1 MTTYNENATENC
13 NETEYA
19 IKRSISHDESVMV
32 ICEDPAQL
40 LDWIS
45 GNYDAVDH
53 ATENDGDI
61 DVWGERSG
69 ESFRLRLRKES

>member
-1 MTTYNENATENC
+1 MKTYNENATENC

-19 IKRSISHDESVMV
+19 VERSISHDENVMV

-40 LDWIS
+40 LDWIVD
-45 GNYDAVDH
+45 NYDAVDH

-61 DVWGERSG
+61 DVWGQLG
-69 ESFRLRLRKES
+69 GDDFRLRLRKES

>member
-1 MTTYNENATENC
+1 MTTYTENATNDC
-13 NETEYA
+13 KETQYA
-19 IKRSISHDESVMV
+19 IKRSISHDEGVMV

-40 LDWIS
+40 LDWIDD
-45 GNYDAVDH
+45 NYDAVDH

-69 ESFRLRLRKES
+69 EPFRLRLRKES